1 VHKVID
7 GDGHI
12 FEWDRTF
19 ADEYL
24 DAEFRHRK
32 PVVVDGPQQLHWLVD
47 NVAYPG
53 LYGAD
58 RFGFEGSP
66 VSRGDLRRD
75 TIVPKRESLDVLE
88 IRDPAERLALHRA
101 EGIDAAVIYPTLF
114 LVRPLSRDARF
125 EAALCRSYNNWMA
138 DLCGRAG
145 ATLEWVAVVDFHD
158 PAAAAGE
165 IGRAKELG
173 AVGVMAPGMVD
184 TESIA
189 APRFDP
195 IWAAAEQHDLG
206 VGVHVAYCTPLDTF
220 TFVFSV
226 LMGCEQVMASGL
238 LDRHP
243 GLRVAFL
250 ETSCNWVPFLVERLE
265 EKANPERRRFKPD
278 RPLDTVV
285 DRPEQGGYH
294 AELSPQEYIDRGNVF
309 FGFEVEDPL
318 LPYCVE
324 HFGEDCWLFG
334 SDIPH
339 GDRLANAA
347 KVLQERSDLKDDV
360 KRKMLL
366 DNVARFYRLA
376 AD

>member
-1 VHKVID
+1 VHTVID

-19 ADEYL
+19 ADEFL
-24 DAEFRHRK
+24 DEAYRHRR
-32 PVVVDGPQQLHWLVD
+32 PTIVDGPQQLHWLID
-47 NVAYPG
+47 NMAYPG

-66 VSRGDLRRD
+66 VSRGDVRRD
-75 TIVPKRESLDVLE
+75 TIVPKKESLEVLE
-88 IRDPAERLALHRA
+88 IRDPRERLALHKD
-101 EGIDAAVIYPTLF
+101 EGIDLAVIYPTLF
-114 LVRPLSRDARF
+114 LVRPLSRDKAF

-138 DLCGRAG
+138 DVCKQSDD
-145 ATLEWVAVVDFHD
+145 TLLWVAVVDLED
-158 PAAAAGE
+158 PEGAATE
-165 IGRAKELG
+165 IARAKQLG
-173 AVGVMAPGMVD
+173 AVGVMAPGMAGREAI
-184 TESIA
+184 T
-189 APRFDP
+189 APRFEP
-195 IWAAAEQHDLG
+195 FWAAAAEHDLG

-226 LMGCEQVMASGL
+226 LMGFEQVAASGV

-243 GLRVAFL
+243 NLRVSFL
-250 ETSCNWVPFLVERLE
+250 ETSCNWVPFMIERLE

-285 DRPEQGGYH
+285 DRAEQGGYH
-294 AELSPQEYIDRGNVF
+294 SELSPQEYIDRGNIY

-318 LPYCVE
+318 LPYCIE
-324 HFGEDCWLFG
+324 HFGDECFIFG

-347 KVLQERSDLKDDV
+347 KVLQERTDLKDDA
-360 KRKMLL
+360 KRKMVL
-366 DNVARFYRLA
+366 DNVVRFYNLSI
-376 AD
+376 